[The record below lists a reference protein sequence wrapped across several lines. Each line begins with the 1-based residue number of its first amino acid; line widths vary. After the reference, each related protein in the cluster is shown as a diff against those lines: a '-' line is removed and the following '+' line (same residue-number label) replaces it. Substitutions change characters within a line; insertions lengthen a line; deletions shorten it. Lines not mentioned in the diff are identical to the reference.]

1 MKINRF
7 LNELISDKKKIS
19 ILLILLLLVIWLNYL
34 LTDAINFNRIDKS
47 ETKTNHFLNNFVIE
61 QTSDDGNVKW
71 TLNGDRL
78 EKFPHSERSEVIN
91 PDMFVKSSDT
101 TFWKVSASHA
111 LDPDSEFNSIYLTDN
126 VQFEKKNISK
136 ESEVFITTSR
146 AIIYPLEEKV
156 ETDAF
161 ATIITPDSKT
171 TGDGVIANIKD
182 GYVKIL
188 ANAIRVA
195 STKER
200 TEYLQGDQLLYDL
213 NKKSWKIVKKKK
225 NNEKN
230 QVQERVK
237 TILKTKKLGTN

>member
-19 ILLILLLLVIWLNYL
+19 ILLILLLLVIWLNHL

-47 ETKTNHFLNNFVIE
+47 ERKTNHFLNNFVIE

-126 VQFEKKNISK
+126 VKFEKKNISK

-171 TGDGVIANIKD
+171 TGDGVVANIKD

-213 NKKSWKIVKKKK
+213 NKKSWKIVKKKR
-225 NNEKN
+225 NDEKN